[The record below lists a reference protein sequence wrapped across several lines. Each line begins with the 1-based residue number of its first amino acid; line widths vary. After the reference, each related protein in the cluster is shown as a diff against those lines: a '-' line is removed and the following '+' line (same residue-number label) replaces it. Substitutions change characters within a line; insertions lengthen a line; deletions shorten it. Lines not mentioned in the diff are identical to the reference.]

1 MRWSCRASPQTTSRS
16 WWRRT
21 GGQRRPSSGGSP
33 PRAIPPL
40 SPSSSSPGSTP
51 ALDLDPHW
59 TWTLI
64 GPGPSLDLDPRR
76 LNYGARPM
84 SVPPLIIDGESDM
97 QGGLENGLGKK
108 ASESKRPVRG
118 GGGKNRE
125 QAEAAE
131 ALRASIRSNHIECN
145 LNGGMEPSNPSPL
158 AQLARVAACEGS
170 GVLPGEG
177 ETPRA
182 DEAALNTQEEVDEED
197 LGVAEDWEEEEEE
210 AEWDDDPSND
220 LPSSSQPPSRPS
232 SRPSSRSSPYEG
244 GHLPEAEATATPA
257 AKSAAT
263 NSKSR
268 PAAAADPPPSTLF
281 GITRNAEGWVGG
293 K

>member
-1 MRWSCRASPQTTSRS
+1 
-16 WWRRT
+16 
-21 GGQRRPSSGGSP
+21 
-33 PRAIPPL
+33 
-40 SPSSSSPGSTP
+40 
-51 ALDLDPHW
+51 
-59 TWTLI
+59 
-64 GPGPSLDLDPRR
+64 
-76 LNYGARPM
+76 
-84 SVPPLIIDGESDM
+84 M
-97 QGGLENGLGKK
+97 QGGLENGLGNK
-108 ASESKRPVRG
+108 ASESKRPARG

-125 QAEAAE
+125 QAEAAEAAE

-268 PAAAADPPPSTLF
+268 PAAAADPPPLHMGGASGSSSGRRGQAAGSQAAMDRWSVSRTDLQDACVSG
-281 GITRNAEGWVGG
+281 GIPPRLTRLRVPKRLARAWPP
-293 K
+293 